1 MRTSF
6 KYIANISSPE
16 SHPFESFLRM
26 SVPLLDLKAQ
36 YAAIRDDILAAIDR
50 VLESQQFILGPEVEA
65 LEHEVAAY
73 THCQYAIGV
82 SSGTDALLAALMA
95 IDIRPGDEVITS
107 PYAFFASVGS
117 IVRVGARPVFIDID
131 PQTYN
136 LDPAQIDAAV
146 TKRTRAIIPVH
157 LFGQMAEMDPILE
170 IATGRNLLI
179 IEDAAQA
186 LGAEYKGQRAGSLG
200 HCGCFSFFP
209 SKNLGG
215 YGDGGMLTT
224 NDADLATR
232 VRLLRSHGAASK
244 YQHQIVGGNF
254 RLDAIQAAVLR
265 TKLKHLDSWTA
276 ARQRN
281 AEHYLRLFASALK
294 HAIVVPREAGHRR
307 HIYNQFVIRSPH
319 RDALMSALQRQD
331 IGVAIYYPIPMHRQ
345 PCFAS
350 LGYRQGDFPH
360 AEHAATHTL
369 ALPIYPELTHAM
381 QYEVVRAVIDFC
393 QGK

>member
-1 MRTSF
+1 
-6 KYIANISSPE
+6 
-16 SHPFESFLRM
+16 M
-26 SVPLLDLKAQ
+26 SIPLLDLKAQ
-36 YAAIRDDILAAIDR
+36 YATIQDDIRAAIDR
-50 VLESQQFILGPEVEA
+50 VLESQQFILGPEVET
-65 LEHEVAAY
+65 LEHEIAAY
-73 THCQYAIGV
+73 THCQYAIGL

-107 PYAFFASVGS
+107 PYTFFASVGS

-136 LDPAQIDAAV
+136 LDPAQLDAAV

-157 LFGQMAEMDPILE
+157 LFGQMTDMDPILE
-170 IATGRNLLI
+170 IATDRNLFI

-232 VRLLRSHGAASK
+232 VRLLRSHGVGSQ

-265 TKLKHLDSWTA
+265 TKLKYLDAWTA

-281 AEHYLRLFASALK
+281 ADHYRRLFASAPK
-294 HAIVVPREAGHRR
+294 HAIVVPVEAGNRR

-319 RDALMSALQRQD
+319 RDELMSTLQRQD
-331 IGVAIYYPIPMHRQ
+331 IGVAIYYPTPMHQQ
-345 PCFAS
+345 PCFAV
-350 LGYRQGDFPH
+350 LGYRPGDFPH
-360 AEHAATHTL
+360 TEHAAAHTL
-369 ALPIYPELTHAM
+369 ALPMYPELTQAM
-381 QYEVVRAVIDFC
+381 QHEIVQAVQAVQVMD
-393 QGK
+393 